1 MSSGLGAHGSTGRCF
16 LFWNAYSKC
25 LRSATV
31 PHKDCILE
39 RDDYME
45 CLYHRKLVGEWHHL
59 MCIYRR
65 FKVVAENPL
74 HGPGRERKGAQSET
88 RTAGSDGR
96 GRYTKYASSLFIR
109 SVLRWHSLLRS
120 TARRCQ
126 SLKYIA
132 DN

>member
-45 CLYHRKLVGEWHHL
+45 CLYHRKLKIRYMALAEKEKEHKAKQEQQAAKGE
-59 MCIYRR
+59 
-65 FKVVAENPL
+65 
-74 HGPGRERKGAQSET
+74 S
-88 RTAGSDGR
+88 
-96 GRYTKYASSLFIR
+96 AS
-109 SVLRWHSLLRS
+109 
-120 TARRCQ
+120 
-126 SLKYIA
+126 
-132 DN
+132 